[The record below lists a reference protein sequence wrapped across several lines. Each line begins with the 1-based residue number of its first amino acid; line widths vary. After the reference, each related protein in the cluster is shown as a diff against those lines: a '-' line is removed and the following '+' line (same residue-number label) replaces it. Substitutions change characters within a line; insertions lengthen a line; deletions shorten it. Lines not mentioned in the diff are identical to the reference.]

1 MLGAKGFR
9 TREAT
14 ANYKRRIRKLVTDE
28 VRAARFANLHGNA
41 EASPEPVAPVEPV
54 EPAATETAPE
64 AVEEQGAE
72 TNTEDNSADETGDEA
87 GDEGEG
93 DSEETPDTE
102 GKPATPKKKGG
113 KTAKK
118 KSE

>member
-41 EASPEPVAPVEPV
+41 DESTEPDAPVESV
-54 EPAATETAPE
+54 EPETAPE
-64 AVEEQGAE
+64 AIEEQVAE
-72 TNTEDNSADETGDEA
+72 TADEAGDEA
-87 GDEGEG
+87 GDEGEA
-93 DSEETPDTE
+93 DSEETAETD
-102 GKPATPKKKGG
+102 GKPAAPKKKAG
-113 KTAKK
+113 KATKK

>member
-9 TREAT
+9 TRKAT